1 MFSIIKTANCTARTH
16 ALSGGRFKDVVTV
29 SGSSGIVTDNDQGL
43 NTYNVLFPSFTFTQ
57 PTALNNALV
66 GSTYNRSFTITNGAA
81 GVSQNLYLQ
90 IISPVGSI
98 SLNSLNLNGFG
109 ILTPSAVNGDTLFFT
124 ITPSMLGADGLFTNG
139 ESRVF

>member
-1 MFSIIKTANCTARTH
+1 MI
-16 ALSGGRFKDVVTV
+16 
-29 SGSSGIVTDNDQGL
+29 DNDQGL

-81 GVSQNLYLQ
+81 GVSQNIYLQ
-90 IISPVGSI
+90 IISPVSSI
-98 SLNSLNLNGFG
+98 LLNSLSLNGFG

-124 ITPSMLGADGLFTNG
+124 ITPSMLGADGLFIETHPDPANAKSDG
-139 ESRVF
+139 ANMLHLDNLEKLLVDLVRIREAIS